1 MEQIDLKLYSIG
13 HVFVKQ
19 VNNQFCRVPL
29 NYIYINNLYIIKYT
43 FITNLIIITISLK
56 LKYMFL

>member
-43 FITNLIIITISLK
+43 FITNLIIITIS
-56 LKYMFL
+56 